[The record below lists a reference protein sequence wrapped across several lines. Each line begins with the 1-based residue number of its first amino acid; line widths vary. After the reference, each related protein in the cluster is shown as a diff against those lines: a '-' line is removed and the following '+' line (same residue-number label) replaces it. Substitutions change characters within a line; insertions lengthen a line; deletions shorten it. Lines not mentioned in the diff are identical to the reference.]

1 MAHDHARGSVKHRGR
16 LLAVLALTSAY
27 MVVEATVGFITN
39 SLVLVADAG
48 HMLTDVA
55 GLLMALLAIGF
66 AQRPASVR
74 MTFGYYR
81 TEILAALANALLLF
95 GVSGYILYEAADR
108 FRDPPDV
115 PSIPLLVVA
124 SIGLGVN
131 LIGARLLMRGA
142 RETLNVRGAF
152 LEVLGDI
159 LGSIGAI
166 SAGLILLTTGWAYAD
181 PLFAAGVGL
190 FILPRTWNLLRSAV
204 DVLLEGAPSHI
215 SMADVQQAIMSVDG
229 VHSFHDLHIWTVTS
243 GFVSLSA
250 HIEIDQLRGQ
260 HEVLVDIRR
269 LLFERFGIDH
279 ATVQIETQAL
289 HQELE
294 SCCGVDSEQAGSR
307 HSLAH
312 H

>member
-16 LLAVLALTSAY
+16 LLAVLALTFSY
-27 MVVEATVGFITN
+27 MVIEATAGFITD

-55 GLLMALLAIGF
+55 GLVLALVAIWF
-66 AQRPASVR
+66 AQRPASAK

-81 TEILAALANALLLF
+81 TEILAALTNSLLLF
-95 GVSGYILYEAADR
+95 GVSGYILYEAAGR
-108 FRDPPDV
+108 FSDPPDV

-124 SIGLGVN
+124 SVGLGVN
-131 LIGARLLMRGA
+131 LIGARLLMAGA

-152 LEVLGDI
+152 FEILGDI
-159 LGSIGAI
+159 LGSVGAI
-166 SAGLILLTTGWAYAD
+166 SAGLILLTTGWPYAD
-181 PLFAAGVGL
+181 PLFAAAVGL
-190 FILPRTWNLLRSAV
+190 LILPRTWNLLRGAV
-204 DVLLEGAPSHI
+204 DVLLEGAPANI
-215 SMADVQQAIMSVDG
+215 SMADVQEVIMSVAG
-229 VHSFHDLHIWTVTS
+229 VQSVHDLHIWTVTS

-250 HIEIDQLRGQ
+250 HIETDQLRDQ

-294 SCCGVDSEQAGSR
+294 SCCGVDSDQTGSR